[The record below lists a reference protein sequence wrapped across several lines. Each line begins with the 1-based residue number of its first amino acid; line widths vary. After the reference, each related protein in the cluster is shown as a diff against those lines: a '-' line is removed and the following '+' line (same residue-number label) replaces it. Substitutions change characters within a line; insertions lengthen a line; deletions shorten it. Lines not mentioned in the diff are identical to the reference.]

1 MWRKTR
7 LCATAFLLL
16 ALCWCWPS
24 VGGCSPSRM
33 YEISES
39 ELQMLE
45 QHLNALE
52 ANNNELLNLLAA
64 STLDLNEASQSL
76 SASRKELETLRMQLT
91 ELQAETKSLSES
103 LKTANEELKRASESF
118 KASERERDKIEGRLR
133 TQRNIWEALFAVAV
147 GVTVAK

>member
-1 MWRKTR
+1 MWKKTK

-16 ALCWCWPS
+16 VLCLCWPS
-24 VGGCSPSRM
+24 VGGCSPSRTF
-33 YEISES
+33 EISES

-52 ANNNELLNLLAA
+52 ANNNELLNLLNA

-76 SASRKELETLRMQLT
+76 SASKKELETLRMQLT
-91 ELQAETKSLSES
+91 ELQAETKRLSES
-103 LKTANEELKRASESF
+103 LRIANAELKRASESF

-133 TQRNIWEALFAVAV
+133 NQRNIWEILCVIVA
-147 GVTVAK
+147 GVAIAK